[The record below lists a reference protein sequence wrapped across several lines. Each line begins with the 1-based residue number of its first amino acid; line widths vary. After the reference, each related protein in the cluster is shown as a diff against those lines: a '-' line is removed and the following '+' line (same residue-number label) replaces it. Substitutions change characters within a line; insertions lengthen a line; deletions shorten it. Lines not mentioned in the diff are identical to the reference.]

1 MITLPPLLIIGIFVD
16 FFSNI
21 LNIVMVI
28 LFLIIGVLAGLLLKP
43 PSRNQVT
50 KIIERDRRFI
60 DFNINEE
67 SAFSLSCDP
76 VKGFPPQRFIKLNAG
91 YTGKVGRFIK
101 RTITRFYGKEGT
113 AYTWL
118 FKGGVNAK
126 IGSLAKALKSIW
138 GEDFW
143 SLFAENEPEKAKQLE
158 KSKVNVTVEIE
169 EGFTPEGFTS
179 VSEED
184 IKREED
190 RAAAQT
196 FWRGKRSEEKR
207 QVLDYLII
215 GMAGFGVA
223 LMLQII
229 GVLRI

>member
-1 MITLPPLLIIGIFVD
+1 MIPPQILIISVFID
-16 FFSNI
+16 FFGNI
-21 LNIVMVI
+21 LNVVMMI
-28 LFLIIGVLAGLLLKP
+28 LFLVIGVLLGLLLKP

-50 KIIERDRRFI
+50 KLIERDRRFV

-67 SAFSLSCDP
+67 SAFSLNCDP
-76 VKGFPPQRFIKLNAG
+76 VKGFMPQRFIKLAPG

-101 RTITRFYGKEGT
+101 RTITRFFGKEGT
-113 AYTWL
+113 AYTWI
-118 FKGGVNAK
+118 FEGGEDK
-126 IGSLAKALKSIW
+126 KLGSLADALHGIW
-138 GEDFW
+138 GEDYW
-143 SLFAENEPEKAKQLE
+143 NLFAENEPDKVKELE
-158 KSKVNVTVEIE
+158 ESKVNVTISVET
-169 EGFTPEGFTS
+169 GFTPEGFQS

-190 RAAAQT
+190 REAAKT

-207 QVLDYLII
+207 QFLDYLII